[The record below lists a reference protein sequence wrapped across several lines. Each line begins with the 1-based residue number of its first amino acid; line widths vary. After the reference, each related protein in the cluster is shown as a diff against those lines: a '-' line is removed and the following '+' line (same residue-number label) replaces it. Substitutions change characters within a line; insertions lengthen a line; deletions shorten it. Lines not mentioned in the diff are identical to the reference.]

1 MRIEDTPSE
10 EIIAISCFVK
20 TLLSLKNHT
29 EAITEY
35 ALINETRKK
44 LPRLTAS

>member
-1 MRIEDTPSE
+1 
-10 EIIAISCFVK
+10 VK

-44 LPRLTAS
+44 ITQTNSKLKAT